1 MGDSQIVIFKVSNQK
16 YGLPIRSV
24 SEIIRIPDVTQIP
37 NAQSYFK
44 GVISLR
50 DHVVPVISLSKR
62 LNLNEAAVSRDSRII
77 IAEDNDIKV
86 GLIVDA
92 VCSVTHYRDK
102 ELKSANHAEEQNDFI
117 TGILNRDDEM
127 ILMLNPQ
134 KVIN

>member
-1 MGDSQIVIFKVSNQK
+1 MGHSQIVIFAVSSQK

-24 SEIIRIPDVTQIP
+24 SEIIRIPDITKIP
-37 NAQSYFK
+37 NAQPCFK

-62 LNLNEAAVSRDSRII
+62 LNLNEAVVSRDSRII
-77 IAEDNDIKV
+77 IAEDNGIKV

-92 VCSVTHYRDK
+92 VCSVTHCRNQ
-102 ELKSANHAEEQNDFI
+102 ELKSTDHAEEQNDFI
-117 TGILNRDDEM
+117 TGIINRDDEM

-134 KVIN
+134 TIIN